1 MKKLIFA
8 FLLITSSLM
17 AEQKLVF
24 FTARTVGYDEI
35 NESEMIKELL
45 KYGWVI
51 KHISTAGTGGS
62 AAMQVAVV
70 LERK

>member
-24 FTARTVGYDEI
+24 FTARTVGYDQI

-45 KYGWVI
+45 NCGWVI
-51 KHISTAGTGGS
+51 KQISTAGVGS
-62 AAMQVAVV
+62 SSSMQVAVV